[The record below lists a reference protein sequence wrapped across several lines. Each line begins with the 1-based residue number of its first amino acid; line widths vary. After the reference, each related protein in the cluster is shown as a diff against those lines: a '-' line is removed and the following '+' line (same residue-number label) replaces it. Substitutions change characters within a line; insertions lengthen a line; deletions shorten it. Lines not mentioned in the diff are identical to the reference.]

1 MNINNSLEQLDPKFV
16 EKIQSI
22 QAKTQQDIKEILETA
37 IDIYYEQIKQVKN
50 DPLAVL
56 KQSKFI
62 GCGESTPDLSST
74 YKTEFKTILEDSL

>member
-1 MNINNSLEQLDPKFV
+1 MNINNSLERLDPIFM
-16 EKIQSI
+16 EKIHSI
-22 QAKTQQDIKEILETA
+22 QEKTQQDIKEILETA
-37 IDIYYEQIKQVKN
+37 IDLYYEQIKQVKN

-62 GCGESTPDLSST
+62 GCGESNPDLSST